1 MLAFEV
7 EPFTELHVNLSH

>member
-7 EPFTELHVNLSH
+7 F